1 MNAKNKILKTGKWY
15 HKFKVP
21 AAIFITERGS
31 NKSVLYYVQYEAIG
45 EPGTMGSEAGPF
57 HSVKDALAHARK
69 STNGTLRWS

>member
-15 HKFKVP
+15 HEFRVP

-31 NKSVLYYVQYEAIG
+31 GKTVLYYVQYESVG
-45 EPGTMGSEAGPF
+45 DPGKVGSEAGPF
-57 HSVKDALAHARK
+57 HTIEDALEHARK